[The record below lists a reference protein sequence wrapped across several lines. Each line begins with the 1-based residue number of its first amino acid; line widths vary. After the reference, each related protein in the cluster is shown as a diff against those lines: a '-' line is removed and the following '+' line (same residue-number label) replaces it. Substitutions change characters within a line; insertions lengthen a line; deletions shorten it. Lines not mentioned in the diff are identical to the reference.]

1 MSELRSLLDQMQL
14 YDSCARLTAPQVANI
29 CKEILDICEPI
40 EIANFMRGNSYLPRD
55 PGPFVYQNVPTTS
68 IVVYRGGL
76 QYLIIGAVYDE
87 PSNDSAAIYFVYI
100 LRDNGKYQFYK
111 YYNAST
117 VADWVRRALKEC
129 TATNTYNGLMSAL
142 MHKRL
147 SAIYEWCVSQGMK
160 EVK

>member
-1 MSELRSLLDQMQL
+1 MQL
-14 YDSCARLTAPQVANI
+14 YDPCARLTAPQVANI

-40 EIANFMRGNSYLPRD
+40 DIELYTRGNSYLPRAT
-55 PGPFVYQNVPTTS
+55 GPFVFRGIPTS
-68 IVVYRGGL
+68 SVVVYHGGGI
-76 QYLIIGAVYDE
+76 QYLIIGAIYDE
-87 PSNDSAAIYFVYI
+87 PSNDSASFYYVYI
-100 LRDNGKYQFYK
+100 LRENGKYQFYK